1 MATSPLS
8 GTSPVPDSDSALS
21 TSASTATTALNLDNK
36 DLEDLVTALDSVDL
50 SISEF
55 TDGLLDFCNEK
66 DQKAAHPHVVKA
78 RSPLGLDDGTGGDD
92 EDTEDDDDSDEDDTE
107 DDEEEED
114 SEEFDEE
121 EGEDE
126 GDEPEPEVAEPTEKR
141 DAAPA
146 TAEKEDR
153 AKAGGSSM
161 MDLFSGWGSSST
173 ETSPPQPQNE
183 DVQHSG
189 KSVVNP
195 AIAKLRAASPTGL
208 PPPGNKRASVAR
220 KRISKFVGLGELSF
234 EKSDFDFSSLQF
246 TAKTYKLG
254 KTAAEKEAER
264 EEEKARKRAERQQ
277 KKEAAAAAAAAEAAA
292 KANELEDRSVS
303 AVRSN
308 RARKVESILLQN
320 SSQSPIAG
328 LMSAVAGGDQAK
340 INELKRILEAKQTQ
354 MRASLLPPPR
364 NQPEFGS
371 EGSGAPNRG
380 MESPEGMYRQPSGPG
395 YGAPHGNAYPPAPGA
410 GSQYGYAQQQ
420 QQYGQQLGYGHQ
432 QQQQQFAQNYQSG
445 YDPRMANPQQPF
457 ASPSRGPPQPSSA
470 QTPPGA
476 ADLPSINT
484 NWTAPPR
491 TMAAPGAPPTPVSS
505 VPPTPPRTPQV
516 LLPAQDTATSEEV
529 PHRRTA
535 RPQVSITLPTR
546 EDSAAST
553 PSPAGYGSSS
563 NAVSPTRIPP
573 VSPTGGSSGATS
585 PNPHVPPRGT
595 SATHS
600 ARMRDSAVP
609 ARGSSQPARNSPVIQ
624 SVSPPPQPPTP
635 SKGETYQTGG
645 HGHTPPPGALPP
657 QVQQSYSQG
666 QYSSPK
672 AQPLPY
678 QSPGQVQYQSPQ
690 TPYHPSQQPNQSTPH
705 YQQPS
710 QYQSQY
716 QSPPPP
722 SKPPIQPPFGSPP
735 GAPPPQQQQINGTG
749 VKLVSSSSH
758 IKTIPLS
765 ALHKSGQAAIQVA
778 VPQDALQ
785 FQPTTTSTEGGG
797 GGGVPGLELLRGDFG
812 VSDSVVMGVYNPSA
826 VKTQVSSSP
835 YQGGVYQGGRGPQGP
850 GQGPPNMQGQQ
861 GQQQQQQGGVMG
873 RLWGGR

>member
-1 MATSPLS
+1 MAASPQS
-8 GTSPVPDSDSALS
+8 GSSPVRDSVSALS

-36 DLEDLVTALDSVDL
+36 DLEDLVAALDSVDL

-55 TDGLLDFCNEK
+55 TDGLLDFYNEK
-66 DQKAAHPHVVKA
+66 DQKAAHPPVVKA
-78 RSPLGLDDGTGGDD
+78 RSPLGLTDGTGDD
-92 EDTEDDDDSDEDDTE
+92 EDTEEDDDSDEDDTE
-107 DDEEEED
+107 DDEEED
-114 SEEFDEE
+114 SEEYDDEE
-121 EGEDE
+121 EEEE
-126 GDEPEPEVAEPTEKR
+126 GDEPEPEIAELTAKS
-141 DAAPA
+141 DAAPV
-146 TAEKEDR
+146 TEEKVDT
-153 AKAGGSSM
+153 AKAGRSSM
-161 MDLFSGWGSSST
+161 MDLFSGWENSSTPAST

-183 DVQHSG
+183 DVP

-208 PPPGNKRASVAR
+208 PPSGNKRSSVAR

-254 KTAAEKEAER
+254 KTAAEKEVER
-264 EEEKARKRAERQQ
+264 EEEKARKRAEKQR
-277 KKEAAAAAAAAEAAA
+277 KKEEAAAGVAAAEAAA
-292 KANELEDRSVS
+292 KATELDDRAVY
-303 AVRSN
+303 AVRSD

-364 NQPEFGS
+364 SQPEFGS
-371 EGSGAPNRG
+371 EGGGAPNRG
-380 MESPEGMYRQPSGPG
+380 MEEPVGMYWQASGPG
-395 YGAPHGNAYPPAPGA
+395 YGAPPGNAPPPGA
-410 GSQYGYAQQQ
+410 GSPYGYAEQQ
-420 QQYGQQLGYGHQ
+420 QQYGHAQ
-432 QQQQQFAQNYQSG
+432 QQQPQQQFVGGANYHQTG
-445 YDPRMANPQQPF
+445 YDSARMANPQQQF
-457 ASPSRGPPQPSSA
+457 VSPSRGPPPSSTT

-484 NWTAPPR
+484 NWTPPPR
-491 TMAAPGAPPTPVSS
+491 TKAAPGAPPIPVGS
-505 VPPTPPRTPQV
+505 VPPTPPRTPQI
-516 LLPAQDTATSEEV
+516 LPPGQDASMSDDV
-529 PHRRTA
+529 PSRRTG

-553 PSPAGYGSSS
+553 PSPAGHGSN
-563 NAVSPTRIPP
+563 NAVSPTRNPP
-573 VSPTGGSSGATS
+573 VSPNSGSSGATS

-600 ARMRDSAVP
+600 ARMRDSAIHS
-609 ARGSSQPARNSPVIQ
+609 RGSSQPARNSPVIQ

-635 SKGETYQTGG
+635 SKGEAYQSGRS

-657 QVQQSYSQG
+657 QIQHNYSQG

-672 AQPLPY
+672 PQPLPY
-678 QSPGQVQYQSPQ
+678 QSAGQGQYQSPQ
-690 TPYHPSQQPNQSTPH
+690 TPYQQSNQSTPQ
-705 YQQPS
+705 YQQS
-710 QYQSQY
+710 SQY
-716 QSPPPP
+716 QSPYQTPPSP
-722 SKPPIQPPFGSPP
+722 SKPPIQQPFGSPA
-735 GAPPPQQQQINGTG
+735 GAPSPQQQQQSNGTG
-749 VKLVSSSSH
+749 VQLVSSSSH

-785 FQPTTTSTEGGG
+785 FQPTTTTASEGGG
-797 GGGVPGLELLRGDFG
+797 GGGGVRGLELLRGDFG

-826 VKTQVSSSP
+826 VKAQVSSSP
-835 YQGGVYQGGRGPQGP
+835 YQGGVYQGGRGPQAP
-850 GQGPPNMQGQQ
+850 GLQNVQGPQGQ
-861 GQQQQQQGGVMG
+861 QQQQQQGGVMG